1 MRCALVTGVQ
11 TCALPISAAISGVA
25 TRWMARED
33 ADTMA
38 LIGSGKQAM
47 LQVAAVAAVRPLRRL
62 KVFSPTESRR
72 QDFVARA
79 SAAFAFA
86 VEEAPTIADAT
97 RDAGIEIGR
106 ASAEEKGCQ
115 YV

>member
-1 MRCALVTGVQ
+1 
-11 TCALPISAAISGVA
+11 
-25 TRWMARED
+25 MARED

-79 SAAFAFA
+79 SEAFAFA

-97 RDAGIEIGR
+97 RDAGIVTLVTR
-106 ASAEEKGCQ
+106 AREPDRKSTRLNSSHSCATRLPSSA
-115 YV
+115 